1 LLTGIA
7 AAQTDYD
14 SSNVSWKGVIGIIHA
29 GNLVGNILDGGQP
42 WSALGR
48 EAQNHRA
55 APARNARLE
64 RTRTARLQ
72 AACWA

>member
-29 GNLVGNILDGGQP
+29 GNLVGNIL
-42 WSALGR
+42 
-48 EAQNHRA
+48 
-55 APARNARLE
+55 
-64 RTRTARLQ
+64 
-72 AACWA
+72 